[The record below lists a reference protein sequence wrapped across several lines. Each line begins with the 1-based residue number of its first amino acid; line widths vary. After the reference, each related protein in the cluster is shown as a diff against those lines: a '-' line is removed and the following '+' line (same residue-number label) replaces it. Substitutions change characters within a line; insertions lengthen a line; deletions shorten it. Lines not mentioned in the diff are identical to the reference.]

1 MRIVRQIAKAL
12 LGRSG
17 FYRPPTVIDNS
28 FIRLRNYIELGS
40 RLGLKAPSLFLSFD
54 CDTDLDAA
62 AIEPVHKFLHSLG
75 IKATYAVPG
84 AQLLKDPSPYR
95 RLAQS
100 GAEFMNHGGRP
111 HAEFDG
117 NRWVGTTFYD
127 KMTPADVEADIRL
140 GHAIVTEVIGAPPL
154 GFRAPHF
161 GCYQSSE
168 QLALLHRT
176 AAALGYR
183 YCSTTLP
190 SYGLAKG
197 PAVDIDGMVEL
208 PCFGSIRNL
217 ETILDSWTYLTDRT
231 HYALGDDYFD
241 LMKETVDLFV
251 ERRVP
256 AILTWYADPCHVLD
270 QPPFMRA
277 METIAKHGI
286 PSYSGSELATRFT
299 RAET

>member
-1 MRIVRQIAKAL
+1 MLRRLVEFARARL
-12 LGRSG
+12 NPDRSG
-17 FYRPPTVIDNS
+17 FSLVDS
-28 FIRLRNYIELGS
+28 IR
-40 RLGLKAPSLFLSFD
+40 RLGIYAEAARRIGLDAPCLFLSFD

-62 AIEPVHKFLHSLG
+62 AIAPVHEFLRTLG
-75 IKATYAVPG
+75 INATYAVPG
-84 AQLLKDPSPYR
+84 AQLLKDPTAYR
-95 RLAQS
+95 RLAKY

-161 GCYQSSE
+161 GCYQSPE

-197 PAVDIDGMVEL
+197 PAVDIDGMVEF

-256 AILTWYADPCHVLD
+256 AILAWYADPCHVLD

-286 PSYSGSELATRFT
+286 PSYSGSELAARFT